1 MVAAPRRALVRP
13 PGKTYPRALT
23 RLDPPPRVDLPTAR
37 SQHAR
42 YAEALATVG
51 LAVETL
57 PADDERPDAVFV
69 QDRVAV
75 IDGRAIVGPS
85 AVAERRGETEPIAAI
100 LRKLFPIVEL
110 RAPATLD
117 WGDVLVTEDALFVGL
132 SERSNEAAVRQ
143 LRELLAPDR
152 MVEGVAVP
160 PELLHLLSGCAYL
173 GGGALLAVEALAS
186 FAAARGFS
194 VLPVPEDEMPLRQR
208 ARGRRRRRRSVG
220 LPEDRRGPRALGPPR
235 PYCRSLRVREA
246 RRRRD
251 LSLDRLLTPSAL
263 P

>member
-23 RLDPPPRVDLPTAR
+23 RQDPAPRVDLAAAR

-42 YAEALATVG
+42 YAEALGTVG

-57 PADDERPDAVFV
+57 AADDDRPDAVFV
-69 QDRVAV
+69 QDRVAI

-143 LRELLAPDR
+143 LRELLAPGR

-160 PELLHLLSGCAYL
+160 VELLHLLSGCAYL
-173 GGGALLAVEALAS
+173 GGGHLLAVEALAS

-194 VLPVPEDEMPLRQR
+194 VLRVPEDEGLCANVLAVGEDVIVPAGYPKTAAVLERS
-208 ARGRRRRRRSVG
+208 GRRVHAVAVSEFEKRDGGVTCLSV
-220 LPEDRRGPRALGPPR
+220 L
-235 PYCRSLRVREA
+235 Y
-246 RRRRD
+246 
-251 LSLDRLLTPSAL
+251 
-263 P
+263 